1 MPNEEK
7 WKAMS
12 ESTDFLEFLSQN
24 DPLGLLDKPENNK
37 SGKKRSVLIEN
48 FEEIVNFLE
57 EKNREPQKSS
67 EDIYEFQLYCRLRA
81 IREDAQKIKELKD
94 FDLYGLLNGESIHD
108 ITLED
113 VMNDDPLNLLG
124 EEFDGSIFKLTHVQ
138 SSDRI
143 SPEYIARRKFC
154 KDFETYRP
162 MFEELYKDLETGKRK
177 LALYHP
183 QDLVPNK
190 FYVLGGVMLYLKSV
204 EGTVT
209 NYTFRSGDRR
219 RYDGRTECIF
229 DNGTTSDMLYR
240 SLDKAL
246 QKEGYAISEYEE
258 STIAA
263 ESVNEKDEAKG
274 FVYVLKSKHSLLKNA
289 SDVYKIGSTTTSVT
303 ERIKNAVNEPTYLFA
318 GVEVV
323 QVYRCFNIGA
333 RTLEDRL
340 HTFFDHVRMNINIP
354 DERGVVISPREWF
367 HVSIEAVN
375 EAVDKIL
382 NDTIGDY
389 VYDPRLKTVIA
400 KSATREA
407 HETPLSDND
416 VYNKVLQEI
425 SYFGQSIEK
434 KSALYQGKDEESL
447 RDLFLTNLERRF
459 DGITATG
466 ETFNFNGKTDILLK
480 RAEDS
485 SNVFIGECKIWKG
498 QKKFLEAINQLF
510 DRYLTVRDKR
520 AALIFF
526 VKSGSYSTVLKTIRE
541 NVGKHPYYK
550 ASENE
555 EGDALYR
562 YLFRLPDDMDANI
575 ELAIMAFNYQDKI

>member
-1 MPNEEK
+1 MAADVHHLYDGEFVGEIHIGNATASGGVGSYAIVARHHHIPFVV
-7 WKAMS
+7 ALYRQFPGFLLFLLLHS
-12 ESTDFLEFLSQN
+12 EFCRYLDRKCRHLLGKVFQYLLYVTVQN
-24 DPLGLLDKPENNK
+24 LVNHRGEIILVFFADGFEVGIHYWNLDLVAGLLLDKAD
-37 SGKKRSVLIEN
+37 
-48 FEEIVNFLE
+48 
-57 EKNREPQKSS
+57 NRCSFCSCS
-67 EDIYEFQLYCRLRA
+67 EVFRL
-81 IREDAQKIKELKD
+81 
-94 FDLYGLLNGESIHD
+94 
-108 ITLED
+108 D
-113 VMNDDPLNLLG
+113 V
-124 EEFDGSIFKLTHVQ
+124 
-138 SSDRI
+138 
-143 SPEYIARRKFC
+143 
-154 KDFETYRP
+154 
-162 MFEELYKDLETGKRK
+162 
-177 LALYHP
+177 
-183 QDLVPNK
+183 
-190 FYVLGGVMLYLKSV
+190 
-204 EGTVT
+204 
-209 NYTFRSGDRR
+209 
-219 RYDGRTECIF
+219 
-229 DNGTTSDMLYR
+229 
-240 SLDKAL
+240 
-246 QKEGYAISEYEE
+246 
-258 STIAA
+258 
-263 ESVNEKDEAKG
+263 
-274 FVYVLKSKHSLLKNA
+274 
-289 SDVYKIGSTTTSVT
+289 
-303 ERIKNAVNEPTYLFA
+303 
-318 GVEVV
+318 VV
-323 QVYRCFNIGA
+323 
-333 RTLEDRL
+333 
-340 HTFFDHVRMNINIP
+340 VRMNINIP

-407 HETPLSDND
+407 HETPLSDSD